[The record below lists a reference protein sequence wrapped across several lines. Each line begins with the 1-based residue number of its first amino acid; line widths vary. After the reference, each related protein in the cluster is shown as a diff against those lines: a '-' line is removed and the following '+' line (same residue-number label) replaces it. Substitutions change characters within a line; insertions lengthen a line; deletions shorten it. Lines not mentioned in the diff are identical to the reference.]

1 MENLLIVALACM
13 VTALPFWLGG
23 RYGAVP
29 LVSPMHL
36 LSYFCAFGFLVKAV
50 VYAFAPEWSFYSR
63 FIDTPGAD
71 LKGALYLGTFIL
83 LMCAGYRVG
92 VHASDRPAAVREI
105 RLIASGLQR
114 HNWLFAASFM
124 IAGLTLVLMLR
135 ARGVS
140 GISADLLETLNTDK
154 QINVDAAGNGATLA
168 GIKTLFIVPK
178 CAFVL
183 LFANGIVLRNAMVLA
198 QSALIA
204 ALVVCIALVSGD
216 RFELVELFAFGAI
229 TYLLVG
235 GPVRLRSLFVAFIA
249 ATTVLLFSAYMTALR
264 GNDAGLL
271 HQVVGSTYFLD
282 FNAAVMVTDRVAP
295 QMYLWGGSYTW
306 WGFGW
311 FPRAFWPDKPAIDLG
326 VFFKRE
332 VMGLMTG
339 GAFNVTGPGEAY
351 INFGPAGAVVGF
363 ALGWVYRRAEI
374 AVLCAQNTLRFASFA
389 LYPLLFYPFV
399 QGTLQS
405 SFSAFI
411 VGAVAQ
417 LALIVCVIVLCLP
430 RYRPRAK
437 TQIAKWGKS
446 HAV

>member
-1 MENLLIVALACM
+1 MENLLIVAVACM
-13 VTALPFWLGG
+13 ATALPLWLGG

-29 LVSPMHL
+29 LVSPMHQL
-36 LSYFCAFGFLVKAV
+36 GYFCAFGFLVKAV
-50 VYAFAPEWSFYSR
+50 VYAFAPEWSFFSR

-71 LKGALYLGTFIL
+71 LKGALYLGAFIM
-83 LMCAGYRVG
+83 LMCAGYRMAVQTT
-92 VHASDRPAAVREI
+92 DRPAAVREI
-105 RLIASGLQR
+105 RLIAAGLQR

-135 ARGVS
+135 ARGVAGLS
-140 GISADLLETLNTDK
+140 LDLLETLNKDK

-183 LFANGIVLRNAMVLA
+183 LFANSIAQRNLLVLT

-204 ALVVCIALVSGD
+204 ALLVCIALVSGD
-216 RFELVELFAFGAI
+216 RFELVELLAYGAI

-235 GPVRLRSLFVAFIA
+235 GAVRLQSLLVAFAA
-249 ATTVLLFSAYMTALR
+249 ATTVLMFSAYMTALR

-271 HQVVGSTYFLD
+271 HQIVGSTYFLD
-282 FNAAVMVTDRVAP
+282 FNAAVMVTDRVSP
-295 QMYLWGGSYTW
+295 QMYLWGESYTW

-311 FPRAFWPDKPAIDLG
+311 FPRAFWPEKPAIDLG

-332 VMGLMTG
+332 VMGLTTG

-351 INFGPAGAVVGF
+351 INFGPAGAVAGF
-363 ALGWVYRRAEI
+363 VLGWFYRRAEI
-374 AVLCAQNTLRFASFA
+374 ALLCARNTLRFASFA

-417 LALIVCVIVLCLP
+417 FALIIGVIVLCVP
-430 RYRPRAK
+430 RYRPRAQ
-437 TQIAKWGKS
+437 TRRSTWGQT
-446 HAV
+446 HVV